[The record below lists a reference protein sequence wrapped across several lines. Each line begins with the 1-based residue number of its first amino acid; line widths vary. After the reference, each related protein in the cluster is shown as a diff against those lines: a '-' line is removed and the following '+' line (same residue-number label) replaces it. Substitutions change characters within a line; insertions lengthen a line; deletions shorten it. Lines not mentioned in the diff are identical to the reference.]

1 VPYTFDEVVYQTGTM
16 FTNGGWFASNLQVLQ
31 NGQWVAVPQNVY
43 VTPSYPYSPEAQ
55 SQASYTFD
63 FPSVSG
69 TGVRI
74 IGTPGGTSYFTSIG
88 QLGVYYGG
96 RTLVVN
102 PGFEGQSSPGM
113 LFDTTDDELID
124 EVFEN
129 TIRLG
134 KAQIKWLDW

>member
-1 VPYTFDEVVYQTGTM
+1 
-16 FTNGGWFASNLQVLQ
+16 
-31 NGQWVAVPQNVY
+31 
-43 VTPSYPYSPEAQ
+43 
-55 SQASYTFD
+55 
-63 FPSVSG
+63 
-69 TGVRI
+69 VRI

-96 RTLVVN
+96 RNLVVN